1 MTEALIVNNIPAPY
15 RLPLFEELDDEVD
28 LKVFFLKNEKEGR
41 KWSPSL
47 SEYSFENEV
56 LPMFNLRAFW
66 IHYTFPLKLI
76 KEKPDQIII
85 GEYFFNFPSI
95 FSAILYSKLTGAEL
109 ALWSGVIETEYSKSD
124 RGFIKRAY
132 SSFRSMYQKLVYRLA
147 DSYIAY
153 CREAKNYMIQR
164 GAEGSR
170 IHVGGQIM
178 PEELLPETDV
188 NKSDTE
194 YEGKKVILSLG
205 YLQERKGIEYLIK
218 AFNDLELEDTVLVI
232 AGSGPDEERLKE
244 LAGDEEDIDFVGYV
258 RGERKAKYYTVADV
272 FVLPTLHDPWGLV
285 VNEALYY
292 DNPVIVT
299 ESAGAKDMIN
309 EGENGRVVPPKD
321 PEAIAEAVEEILE
334 NYENFQIGD
343 TGTQLRKGIKPF
355 LDIIETRR
363 NEDR

>member
-28 LKVFFLKNEKEGR
+28 LKVCFLKREKEGR
-41 KWSPSL
+41 KWSPAL

-56 LPMFNLRAFW
+56 LPMFNLRVFW

-76 KEKPDQIII
+76 RERPDHIIM

-95 FSAILYSKLTGAEL
+95 LSAILYSKLTGAEL
-109 ALWSGVIETEYSKSD
+109 TLWSGVLETEYSKSD

-132 SSFRSMYQKLVYRLA
+132 SSFRSLYQKLVYRLA

-153 CREAKNYMIQR
+153 CSEAKNNMARR
-164 GAEGSR
+164 GAEQNK
-170 IHVGGQIM
+170 IQVGGQIM
-178 PEELLPETDV
+178 PEELLPQTDI
-188 NKSDTE
+188 NKSDTKYNE
-194 YEGKKVILSLG
+194 KNVILSLG

-218 AFNDLELEDTVLVI
+218 AFKDIDMNDTVLVI

-244 LAGDEEDIDFVGYV
+244 LAGGEEDIDFVGYV

-292 DNPVIVT
+292 DNPVTVT
-299 ESAGAKDMIN
+299 ESAGAKDVIKD
-309 EGENGRVVPPKD
+309 GENGKVVPPKD
-321 PEAIAEAVEEILE
+321 PEATAEAVEEILH
-334 NYENFQIGD
+334 NIGD
-343 TGTQLRKGIKPF
+343 YRIEESWTDVKKGIKPF
-355 LDIIETRR
+355 KDILDIK
-363 NEDR
+363 NPN